1 MLNVGADIMKL
12 PAVLYFKK
20 GDKKHGI
27 SGKKLKPKSK
37 HASKAKVIEKRDE
50 GDRRDVVF
58 LSKPYD
64 YAPTKQS
71 PTTTYSLFDY
81 KSNYRNWLFLYPDQH
96 PVNMRYVD
104 QGKKADTNQQTA
116 GQQQAGATQDA
127 AGAPVAAAPI
137 VAPAAPAAA
146 QPAAPV
152 ASAPAAPAVAQP
164 AAPAAPAA
172 APVVPQVEQAAAA
185 PVAAQQPVAAKEQPL
200 AGAQTAFTNQAQVAA
215 PVAENQT
222 IELINQTVSLA
233 TNKTQQP
240 VVGVGAVGFEPTVA
254 NVTQTNQPVTDG
266 ATVQGFEAGNDT
278 SNKTVA
284 AGSDL

>member
-1 MLNVGADIMKL
+1 
-12 PAVLYFKK
+12 
-20 GDKKHGI
+20 
-27 SGKKLKPKSK
+27 
-37 HASKAKVIEKRDE
+37 
-50 GDRRDVVF
+50 
-58 LSKPYD
+58 
-64 YAPTKQS
+64 
-71 PTTTYSLFDY
+71 
-81 KSNYRNWLFLYPDQH
+81 
-96 PVNMRYVD
+96 MRYVD
-104 QGKKADTNQQTA
+104 QGKKADTNQQTS

-127 AGAPVAAAPI
+127 AGAPVAAAGAAAPM

-152 ASAPAAPAVAQP
+152 AAAPVAPAVAQP
-164 AAPAAPAA
+164 AAPAAAAPATAA

-185 PVAAQQPVAAKEQPL
+185 PVGAQQPVAAAEQPL
-200 AGAQTAFTNQAQVAA
+200 AGAQAAFTNQSQVAA

-254 NVTQTNQPVTDG
+254 NMTQTNQAVTDG
-266 ATVQGFEAGNDT
+266 ATVQGFEAGNDN

-284 AGSDL
+284 AGNDRSNIRFLFISLCQKLGLTLVLRHYRSFDPSLHYVDIICLSTFSRNLKTG